1 MKVTPTTKLIISTD
15 YSKEWA
21 YTLHQD
27 MAYYVIG
34 HDMANCEVWFAQKKL
49 MSVIGQSIIIH
60 AGYSFDGMTCY
71 PDSSANL
78 AAALLHDALYQS
90 RLVPR
95 KVADDMLRA
104 VLRAQGQSDR
114 FLVHLGVRLFGW
126 LAFRHDPHIRIVKI

>member
-27 MAYYVIG
+27 MVYYVAN
-34 HDMANCEVWFAQKKL
+34 HDLADCEVWFAKKKL
-49 MSVIGQSIIIH
+49 MTVLQQNIIIH

-78 AAALLHDALYQS
+78 SAALLHDALYQS
-90 RLVPR
+90 RLVSR
-95 KVADDMLRA
+95 KVADNMLRA

-126 LAFRHDPHIRIVKI
+126 LAFRHDPHIRLVKI